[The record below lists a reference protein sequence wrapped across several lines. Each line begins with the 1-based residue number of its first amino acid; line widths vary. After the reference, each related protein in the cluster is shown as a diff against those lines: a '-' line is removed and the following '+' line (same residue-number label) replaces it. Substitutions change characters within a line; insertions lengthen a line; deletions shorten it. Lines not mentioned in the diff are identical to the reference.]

1 MIDIE
6 NIIAD
11 KESDK
16 LDVIYNLQKAFD
28 TKLVEDRNLHHIT
41 KEEWVQKEI
50 LAMLSEL
57 AELLDEVNFKW
68 WKNKKEISEDNI
80 KEELIDI
87 LHFFVST
94 CIKMGMTSE
103 EIYQI
108 YIRKN
113 RENFA
118 RQNGQSAKKGYEVAE
133 NKE

>member
-6 NIIAD
+6 KIIAD
-11 KESDK
+11 KNSDK
-16 LDVIYNLQKAFD
+16 LDTIYNLQKAFD
-28 TKLVEDRNLHHIT
+28 EELVENRNLHHIT

-57 AELLDEVNFKW
+57 SELLDEVNFKW
-68 WKNKKEISEDNI
+68 WKNKKEINEENI

-87 LHFFVST
+87 LHFFTST

-103 EIYQI
+103 EIYEI

-118 RQNGQSAKKGYEVAE
+118 RQHGTSQKKGYEV
-133 NKE
+133 